1 MEQTEFQ
8 YEVTFKR
15 EASKGIDGFTVTAR
29 GANEGVTMRHAISLR
44 KDAIKEV
51 SEEVKSATN

>member
-29 GANEGVTMRHAISLR
+29 GANEDTTMGHAMSLR
-44 KDAIKEV
+44 KDAIKET
-51 SEEVKSATN
+51 EVK

>member
-8 YEVTFKR
+8 YEVTYKR

-29 GANEGVTMRHAISLR
+29 GNIKDVVLQDAKDMRRAAMNESSVVAVMEA
-44 KDAIKEV
+44 
-51 SEEVKSATN
+51 

>member
-29 GANEGVTMRHAISLR
+29 GAVESETIAAAIRLR
-44 KDAIKEV
+44 RDAIKQV
-51 SEEVKSATN
+51 SEEVK